1 MGEIRSDHWIDELIQ
16 ALDASPNF
24 SKPQVTD
31 SSTSSSSTRI
41 KGQIAIGEQLVDL
54 VIVLMRTFPLELP
67 IFLLKTADALGFIPH
82 VDTYGTICFAE
93 PEGILLDSNE
103 PTLIV
108 LESLERVLQLLND
121 GVTGQNKSDF
131 VDEFEVYWGRR
142 SEIDSVISFLQ
153 PGEEVQQVVFYYDQ
167 SNKPLYVANNQQ
179 EARAFFNQT
188 NNPQQM
194 TVQNGLYLPLEEG
207 TLIKPPN
214 PAGDFWTAEDIR
226 QNILP
231 NLSEANRAR
240 LVKLLRGRNRRTKHL
255 VIKLPRF
262 SGGDNLFGIKY
273 KQIGN
278 MHPLLDGGSA
288 NSPRPLKIT
297 RCDRQFLTQRGGSHG
312 NVEGKHVLLVGCG
325 AVGGSLAIELAKS
338 GITKL
343 TLVDADSLNPENT
356 YRHILG
362 KKYWTDLKVEAL
374 KEELEQQLPYM
385 QVDTLADRIERLL
398 LDKNIELNDY
408 DLIIMATGDPT
419 VELYV
424 NQLIHDQKLKPV
436 ALFTW
441 LEPLGIGGHALLTN
455 NTVAYGCLQC
465 LYTSPDGNH
474 AELSNRAAFAAASQF
489 FGRAIS
495 GCGSLHTPF
504 GSIDASQTSLLAA
517 RLAISVLTDQE
528 PDNPLV
534 SWKGDSQEFINQGF
548 DLSDRYHIPDKKLH
562 HNRYLYKTPHCTVC
576 GNNIEDRE

>member
-1 MGEIRSDHWIDELIQ
+1 MEEIRSNHWIDELLQ
-16 ALDASPNF
+16 ALNSSPNF
-24 SKPQVTD
+24 SEPRIINP
-31 SSTSSSSTRI
+31 SSSSSSTYI
-41 KGQIAIGEQLVDL
+41 EGQIAIGEQSVDL
-54 VIVLMRTFPLELP
+54 VITLTQTFPLHLP
-67 IFLLKTADALGFIPH
+67 VFRLKTADALGFIPH
-82 VDTYGTICFAE
+82 VDTYGIICFAE
-93 PEGILLDSNE
+93 PEGILLDRNE

-121 GVTGQNKSDF
+121 GVTGKNKSDF

-188 NNPQQM
+188 NKPQQM
-194 TVQNGLYLPLEEG
+194 TIQNGLYLPLEKG
-207 TLIKPPN
+207 TLMKPPD
-214 PAGDFWTAEDIR
+214 PAGDFWTEEDIR
-226 QNILP
+226 RNIIP
-231 NLSEANRAR
+231 NLSEVNRTR

-255 VIKLPRF
+255 IIKLPRF
-262 SGGDNLFGIKY
+262 TDGDNLFGIKY
-273 KQIGN
+273 RQISDI
-278 MHPLLDGGSA
+278 HPLLDGGGA
-288 NSPRPLKIT
+288 NSVTPLQIT

-312 NVEGKHVLLVGCG
+312 NIDNKHVLLVGCG
-325 AVGGSLAIELAKS
+325 AVGGNLAIELAKS
-338 GITKL
+338 GVTKL
-343 TLVDADSLNPENT
+343 TLVDSDRLNPENT
-356 YRHILG
+356 YRHVLG

-385 QVDTLADRIERLL
+385 QVDTLADRIEHLL
-398 LDKNIELNDY
+398 LDEKINLNDY
-408 DLIIMATGDPT
+408 DLIVMATGDPT

-424 NQLIHDQKLKPV
+424 NQLIHDQNLKPV

-465 LYTSPDGNH
+465 LYTSPDGTR
-474 AELSNRAAFAAASQF
+474 AELSNRAAFAAAGQF

-504 GSIDASQTSLLAA
+504 GSVDASQTSLLAA
-517 RLAISVLTDQE
+517 RLAISMLSGEE

-548 DLSDRYHIPDKKLH
+548 DLSDRYHIPESKLH
-562 HNRYLYKTPHCTVC
+562 RDRYLYKTTYCPVC
-576 GNNIEDRE
+576 GNNIED